1 MELSTYEI
9 KKRHHEKE
17 LKSFKNKLGPN
28 TVWFNSLTKEKQFD
42 ILFLWK
48 KHKKFNKLTKPEWV
62 KKSKRV
68 PLDPNRPWCRKT
80 LKKVKELEYPPS
92 LKHFIKN
99 IMYDRRFRPKTQDIR
114 NTTITLLLNEEK

>member
-9 KKRHHEKE
+9 KKRQHEKE

-28 TVWFNSLTKEKQFD
+28 TVWFNSLVETKQFD

-48 KHKKFNKLTKPEWV
+48 KLKKSNKLTKPEWTE
-62 KKSKRV
+62 KLKRV
-68 PLDPNRPWCRKT
+68 PIDPNRPWGRTT
-80 LKKVKELEYPPS
+80 LKKVKILKHPPS
-92 LKHFIKN
+92 LKHFIKK
-99 IMYDRRFRPKTQDIR
+99 MMSYRRFQPKIQNIR